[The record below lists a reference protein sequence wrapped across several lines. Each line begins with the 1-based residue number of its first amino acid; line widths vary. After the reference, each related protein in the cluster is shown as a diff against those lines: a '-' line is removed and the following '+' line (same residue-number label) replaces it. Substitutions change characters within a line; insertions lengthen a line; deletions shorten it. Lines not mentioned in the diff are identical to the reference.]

1 MIDKYDYFLFD
12 WDGCLAKTLEVWLQ
26 AYKTAYAEFSVNPTD
41 QEIAHHFGDWQA
53 PKHFGIEDVQGC
65 VDRAVELVNEQLKQV
80 ALYDDAADLLH
91 YLKNKQKKLALLS
104 SSEKKVLGWGID
116 HHNLQGIFDV
126 IVSGDDVVNH
136 KPHPEVIEKG
146 LSALGADKAQAIMIG
161 DSRKDLEAA
170 KNAGVA
176 SALIYPKSH
185 ELFYDFEQLKGYEPT
200 YIFSGF
206 GELKEE
212 LV

>member
-1 MIDKYDYFLFD
+1 MISKYDYFLFD

-26 AYKTAYAEFSVNPTD
+26 AYKTTYAEFGINPTD

-53 PKHFGIEDVQGC
+53 PKHFGIENVQDC
-65 VDRAVELVNEQLKQV
+65 VDRVVKLANEQLKQV
-80 ALYDDAADLLH
+80 TLYDGAAELLH
-91 YLKNKQKKLALLS
+91 CLKDKQKKLALLS
-104 SSEKKVLGWGID
+104 SSEKKVLDWGID
-116 HHNLQGIFDV
+116 HNNLQNIFDI

-146 LSALGADKAQAIMIG
+146 LSALDADKERAVMIG
-161 DSRKDLEAA
+161 DSHKDLEAA

-176 SALIYPKSH
+176 SVLIYPKSH
-185 ELFYDFEQLKGYEPT
+185 ELFYDFKQLKGYVPT

-206 GELKEE
+206 EE
-212 LV
+212 FMEKL